1 MEQHRNMLTDA
12 KARKVRPDEKPLPV
26 GGVIGL
32 YFRVG
37 SKVGTGKFTLR
48 FVSPETGKRRDIGLG
63 TYPAISLAAARIAA
77 IEAQN
82 LIAQRVDPIEK
93 RRLEQRTDY
102 QSSTTP
108 TFEEAAVRVFESI
121 APGFRNPKHRVQ
133 WINTLRTYAIPFFG
147 DKPVDL
153 LTTSDF
159 AHCLDAIW
167 LEKPETASRV
177 RQRCDRVMTWCVANQ
192 FAPTN
197 PVSSVTALLPKQ
209 KSKHDIVVHFPAVPW
224 RDLPD
229 ISTRIFSTAAVSV
242 GRQALLFLILT
253 AARSGEVRG
262 AKWDEIDFNEK
273 TWVIPSARMKA
284 GRQHRVPICT
294 QTIDLLRDRERH
306 HLGGDLIFS
315 TRANVELSDMTLTKV
330 LRDHRIPSDVPGRVA
345 TAHGF
350 RSSFR
355 DWASENGYMRD
366 LAERALAHT
375 VKNATEA
382 AYHRTDQLEQ
392 RRGMMQ
398 EWADWVTSP

>member
-1 MEQHRNMLTDA
+1 
-12 KARKVRPDEKPLPV
+12 
-26 GGVIGL
+26 
-32 YFRVG
+32 
-37 SKVGTGKFTLR
+37 
-48 FVSPETGKRRDIGLG
+48 
-63 TYPAISLAAARIAA
+63 
-77 IEAQN
+77 
-82 LIAQRVDPIEK
+82 
-93 RRLEQRTDY
+93 
-102 QSSTTP
+102 
-108 TFEEAAVRVFESI
+108 
-121 APGFRNPKHRVQ
+121 
-133 WINTLRTYAIPFFG
+133 
-147 DKPVDL
+147 
-153 LTTSDF
+153 
-159 AHCLDAIW
+159 
-167 LEKPETASRV
+167 
-177 RQRCDRVMTWCVANQ
+177 MTWCVANQ

-209 KSKHDIVVHFPAVPW
+209 KSKHDIVVHFPAMPW

-229 ISTRIFSTAAVSV
+229 ISTQIFSTAAVSV

>member
-26 GGVIGL
+26 GGVTGL
-32 YFRVG
+32 YFRAG

-48 FVSPETGKRRDIGLG
+48 FVSPETGKRRDMGLG

-82 LIAQRVDPIEK
+82 LIAQRVDPIEQ
-93 RRLEQRTDY
+93 RRQEQRTDY

-121 APGFRNPKHRVQ
+121 APGFRNPKHRAQ

-147 DKPVDL
+147 DRPVDL

-209 KSKHDIVVHFPAVPW
+209 KSKHDIVVHFPAMPW

-229 ISTRIFSTAAVSV
+229 ISTRIF
-242 GRQALLFLILT
+242 
-253 AARSGEVRG
+253 
-262 AKWDEIDFNEK
+262 
-273 TWVIPSARMKA
+273 
-284 GRQHRVPICT
+284 
-294 QTIDLLRDRERH
+294 
-306 HLGGDLIFS
+306 
-315 TRANVELSDMTLTKV
+315 
-330 LRDHRIPSDVPGRVA
+330 
-345 TAHGF
+345 
-350 RSSFR
+350 
-355 DWASENGYMRD
+355 
-366 LAERALAHT
+366 
-375 VKNATEA
+375 
-382 AYHRTDQLEQ
+382 
-392 RRGMMQ
+392 
-398 EWADWVTSP
+398 